1 MAKKK
6 YHILSLDGGGSWAL
20 IQVRVLIDLFGA
32 NVSGYAV
39 LKNFDLVTANSG
51 GSVVTVG

>member
-20 IQVRVLIDLFGA
+20 IQVRVLIDLFGDNA
-32 NVSGYAV
+32 SATLAENNDAT
-39 LKNFDLVTANSG
+39 K
-51 GSVVTVG
+51 